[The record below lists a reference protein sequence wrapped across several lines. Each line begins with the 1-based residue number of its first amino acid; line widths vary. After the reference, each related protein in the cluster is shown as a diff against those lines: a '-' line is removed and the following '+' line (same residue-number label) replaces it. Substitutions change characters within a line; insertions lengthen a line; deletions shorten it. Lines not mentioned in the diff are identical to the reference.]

1 MAILTTRNLLTRFYH
16 IVLFCKTVLIQIA
29 YHVLCNTVGNCRK
42 FHVAH
47 FGLLFFGESL
57 KYPQKGIF
65 IRSD

>member
-1 MAILTTRNLLTRFYH
+1 MAILTTRNPLTRFYY

-29 YHVLCNTVGNCRK
+29 HHVLFNTVGNCRK